1 MEAWRRLLGTPGL
14 GHSSALTLGSGI
26 GATALALAAAVAIVA
41 ASHGRGGARRQ
52 RALLPFLLAIPHLA
66 SAVGTAFLLAPS
78 GWLARLASPWL
89 TGWAQ
94 PPDLPT
100 VNDPYGL
107 ALTLGLVVRE
117 CPFLVLALLAAQS
130 QVDTGRPLAIAR
142 TAGYGTGEAW
152 LKLVLPVLYRRI
164 RLPLY
169 AVLAFALSVVDMAL
183 ILGPSAPPVLAVQ
196 LLRWFNG
203 PDPGLRAVGAA
214 GALLQL
220 GMIVGAIALWRSG
233 EAALARLARR
243 WLTAGPSRAAERTVA
258 LAGRLAGML
267 VFGLGLAG
275 LAVLALWSL
284 AASWRFPAA
293 WPRSLGLES
302 WRWASEGLAGAA
314 GTTLAVGF
322 AAALVA
328 LAAALA
334 CFEREARAGARPET
348 RVLALAYLPLLVPQ
362 ISFLF
367 GLQVLFVR
375 AGLDATFLG
384 LLWSH
389 LVFVL
394 PYVVLLLREPYLA
407 FDPRLLAAGR
417 ALGCSPGRAFWRLK
431 LPLLR
436 RPILV
441 ALAIGFSVSVAQYLP
456 TVFVGA
462 GRFPTLTTEAL
473 GLALSSDRRVAAV
486 AALVLALLPL
496 LALAAALAVPSPRL
510 GRHDRQAG

>member
-1 MEAWRRLLGTPGL
+1 
-14 GHSSALTLGSGI
+14 
-26 GATALALAAAVAIVA
+26 LALAAAVAIVA
-41 ASHGRGGARRQ
+41 AAQGTKSARRQ
-52 RALLPFLLAIPHLA
+52 RAVLPFLLAVPHLA
-66 SAVGTAFLLAPS
+66 SAIGTAFLLAPS
-78 GWLARLASPWL
+78 GWLARLTSPWL
-89 TGWAQ
+89 TGWGQ

-107 ALTLGLVVRE
+107 ALTLGLAVRE

-130 QVDTGRPLAIAR
+130 QLDTDRPLAVAR
-142 TAGYGTGEAW
+142 TAGYGMGEAW
-152 LKLVLPVLYRRI
+152 LKLVLPLLYRRV

-196 LLRWFNG
+196 LLRWFND
-203 PDPGLRAVGAA
+203 PDPSLRTVGAA

-220 GMIVGAIALWRSG
+220 GLILGAITLWRFG
-233 EAALARLARR
+233 ELAVARLARP
-243 WLTAGPSRAAERTVA
+243 WLTTGPSRAVERTVA
-258 LAGRLAGML
+258 PAGRLAGML
-267 VFGLGLAG
+267 VFGVGLAG
-275 LAVLALWSL
+275 FAVLALWSLAARSL

-302 WRWASEGLAGAA
+302 WRWASESLAGAA
-314 GTTLAVGF
+314 GTTLAVGV

-328 LAAALA
+328 LAAVLA
-334 CFEREARAGARPET
+334 CFEREAQAGARPDT

-441 ALAIGFSVSVAQYLP
+441 ALAVGFSVSVAQYLP

-510 GRHDRQAG
+510 GRHQRQAG